1 MSMMPINMKRKA
13 ALTLAINFDQDK
25 MKQPLQFKLTI
36 NDDRMIEIMVKRS
49 IMWSQG
55 SHGVKEM
62 DHIAKGRE
70 SIMPRLQTTWL
81 KPQAPNLKFFG
92 PIYSDVIFFK

>member
-1 MSMMPINMKRKA
+1 MKRKA
-13 ALTLAINFDQDK
+13 ASTLVINFDQDK

-36 NDDRMIEIMVKRS
+36 NDDRMIESMVKRS

-62 DHIAKGRE
+62 DHITKGRE
-70 SIMPRLQTTWL
+70 SIMGAHAKATNNMVETTGSKFEVFWTNLQ
-81 KPQAPNLKFFG
+81 
-92 PIYSDVIFFK
+92 

>member
-1 MSMMPINMKRKA
+1 
-13 ALTLAINFDQDK
+13 
-25 MKQPLQFKLTI
+25 
-36 NDDRMIEIMVKRS
+36 MIESMVKRS

-70 SIMPRLQTTWL
+70 HNGCTCQGY
-81 KPQAPNLKFFG
+81 KQHG
-92 PIYSDVIFFK
+92 